1 MRKYILV
8 VPKFGSRISG
18 IMEDVCFPSL
28 FFQFSL
34 NQCLTYIM
42 EKEKKKP
49 CCQDTEFTH
58 SPSLLGES
66 LPTSHLSYMASPHS
80 PGHLPALNPSS
91 F

>member
-42 EKEKKKP
+42 EKEKKNLAAKILNL
-49 CCQDTEFTH
+49 H
-58 SPSLLGES
+58 IVLLFLENPFLPLTYLTWPPLTPQATS
-66 LPTSHLSYMASPHS
+66 LP
-80 PGHLPALNPSS
+80 
-91 F
+91 